1 MLSYAIFLTT
11 TGIKCFTGQGVEK
24 TNDVIRRLYHHK
36 SNKYDACKDGLQAVK
51 RLDELQ
57 EFERR
62 PRKYKFCDKE
72 YWESGITEERQK
84 RPRLGVTPLEDDE
97 LNIDDLTQEELKAK
111 LREMNVKTRVRNGDR
126 LRQLLK
132 DHIYANQSNQ

>member
-1 MLSYAIFLTT
+1 M
-11 TGIKCFTGQGVEK
+11 
-24 TNDVIRRLYHHK
+24 NDVIRRLYHHK

-57 EFERR
+57 DFERQ
-62 PRKYKFCDKE
+62 PRKYKLCDKA
-72 YWESGITEERQK
+72 YWESGIIEEQQK

-97 LNIDDLTQEELKAK
+97 LNVNELTREELKAK
-111 LREMNVKTRVRNGDR
+111 LREMNVKTRVQNLDR

-132 DHIYANQSNQ
+132 DHIYAAQ

>member
-1 MLSYAIFLTT
+1 MMCYHMPFFLAS

-24 TNDVIRRLYHHK
+24 TNDVIRRFYHHK

-57 EFERR
+57 DFERQ
-62 PRKYKFCDKE
+62 PRKYKLCDRA

-84 RPRLGVTPLEDDE
+84 RPRLGVTPVADDE
-97 LNIDDLTQEELKAK
+97 LNVNELTREELKAK
-111 LREMNVKTRVRNGDR
+111 LREMNVKTRVQNLDR

-132 DHIYANQSNQ
+132 DHIYAAQ